1 MDKKLLHLGLNL
13 GPFTPNPHTLPS
25 ELSGTMKIFEGND
38 VYIQILN
45 SDYLS
50 TSPHFQ
56 KSDSVHCKN
65 QNIDICPYF
74 NHFWVIGIQRATAG
88 FPVCRFHTV

>member
-56 KSDSVHCKN
+56 KSDSVHPS
-65 QNIDICPYF
+65 IIPS
-74 NHFWVIGIQRATAG
+74 
-88 FPVCRFHTV
+88 FHLSETKLR